1 MRLKRFDSGYFS
13 DEGRAGDKKLAE
25 VVMRILRL
33 KLDRE
38 LGFEEARSLA
48 NQEVGKYIDEP
59 MILSWLDR
67 RRGKHSPDVEC
78 CQEDGKE
85 TWEIYAESRGGTVRS
100 EIDDQYVFIFRE
112 GL

>member
-59 MILSWLDR
+59 MILANIRLTLSAAR
-67 RRGKHSPDVEC
+67 KTAKRRGKSMPNPEAARYGLRSMTSMFSSL
-78 CQEDGKE
+78 GKV
-85 TWEIYAESRGGTVRS
+85 YSDS
-100 EIDDQYVFIFRE
+100 
-112 GL
+112 